1 MKYLTKKGIILPK
14 RSPYSHKGENGRV
27 LVIGGSIDYVGA
39 VLLAGMAAF
48 RTGVDRVVIAAP
60 EKVAWA
66 INTLSMDFIT
76 KKFSGDYLREEHA
89 KELIRMA
96 EDFDVILM
104 GNGMGKEAS
113 TFRLARKLAKIKKPK
128 VIDADAIKAVRLH
141 DIGNAIFTPHAKELE
156 ILSKNS
162 GMESIIK
169 IKDLE
174 QKGKALKKR
183 AGSNVIVLK
192 GRTDAIISKN
202 KIVYNKTGNAG
213 MTVGGTG
220 DVLAGMAA
228 GFLAQGCTPFQ
239 SACNA
244 AYINGYIGDMLYR
257 EKGYGFIASEMLDR
271 IPAAMASLA

>member
-1 MKYLTKKGIILPK
+1 MRYLTKKDIRLPK

-66 INTLSMDFIT
+66 VNTLSMDFIT
-76 KKFSGDYLREEHA
+76 KKFSGNYLREEHA
-89 KELIRMA
+89 KELIRMS
-96 EDFDVILM
+96 EDFDVILI
-104 GNGMGKEAS
+104 GNGMGKEES

-128 VIDADAIKAVRLH
+128 VIDAEALRAVRLQ
-141 DIGNAIFTPHAKELE
+141 DIDNAIFTPHAKELE
-156 ILSKNS
+156 ILLKNS

-174 QKGKALKKR
+174 QKSKALQKI
-183 AGSNVIVLK
+183 AANNVIVLK
-192 GRTDAIISKN
+192 GRTDSVISKER
-202 KIVYNKTGNAG
+202 IAYNKTGNAG

-244 AYINGYIGDMLYR
+244 AYINGYIGDILHR

-271 IPAAMASLA
+271 IPIAMASLA

>member
-1 MKYLTKKGIILPK
+1 MKYLGKRDIRLPK
-14 RSPYSHKGENGRV
+14 RKPESHKGENGRV

-66 INTLSMDFIT
+66 VNTLSMDFIT
-76 KKFSGDYLREEHA
+76 KKFSGNYLREEHA
-89 KELIRMA
+89 KELIRMS
-96 EDFDVILM
+96 EDFDVILI
-104 GNGMGKEAS
+104 GNGMGKEES

-128 VIDADAIKAVRLH
+128 VIDAEALRAVRLQ
-141 DIGNAIFTPHAKELE
+141 DIDNAIFTPHAKELE
-156 ILSKNS
+156 ILLKNS

-174 QKGKALKKR
+174 QKSKALQKI
-183 AGSNVIVLK
+183 AANNVIVLK
-192 GRTDAIISKN
+192 GRTDSVISKER
-202 KIVYNKTGNAG
+202 IAYNKTGNAG

-244 AYINGYIGDMLYR
+244 AYINGYIGDILHR

-271 IPAAMASLA
+271 IPIAMASLA